1 MPEDKNP
8 CLPLDLEALAV
19 GAGLQAF
26 MPHFKES
33 GCKPIIYSDSTPVV
47 MAYNKML
54 KGQFSASPR
63 VATFLHEVL
72 NSGAIIKYLSGKS
85 NAAAD
90 FNSRNAAA
98 CKDPDKCQVC
108 SWVADNENMV
118 VRRMTAKNVESILAG
133 NDPLPFKSKGYWA
146 KRQREDPVLQKVA
159 RCISKGITPPSTKAN
174 G

>member
-1 MPEDKNP
+1 MWLP
-8 CLPLDLEALAV
+8 CELEALAV
-19 GAGLQAF
+19 GAGLQSF
-26 MPHFKES
+26 KPHFRES

-90 FNSRNAAA
+90 FNSRNAAP
-98 CKDPDKCQVC
+98 CKNPDKCQIC
-108 SWVADNENMV
+108 SWVADKENMG
-118 VRRMTAKNVESILAG
+118 VRRLSAKNTESILAG
-133 NDPLPFKSKGYWA
+133 NDPQPF
-146 KRQREDPVLQKVA
+146 R
-159 RCISKGITPPSTKAN
+159 
-174 G
+174 